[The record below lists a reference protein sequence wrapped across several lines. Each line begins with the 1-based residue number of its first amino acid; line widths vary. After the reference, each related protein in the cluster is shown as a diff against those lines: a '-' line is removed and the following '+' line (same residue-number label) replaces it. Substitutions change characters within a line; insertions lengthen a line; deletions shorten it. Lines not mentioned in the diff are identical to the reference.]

1 LAELVAVTSA
11 PTAAVAPPAAADMST
26 WRPLPRTEAAA
37 RSGMALYGFDGLEP
51 VATFISADNRVVRTT
66 YRLES
71 GATVE
76 LEQERALPPAISN
89 SLQAARRAP
98 VQAGRVAG
106 IAADAAANAA
116 VWSEVRGDVR
126 LSLRTPSVAQDLN
139 ALGATLR
146 VE

>member
-1 LAELVAVTSA
+1 
-11 PTAAVAPPAAADMST
+11 MST

-51 VATFISADNRVVRTT
+51 VATFISSDNRVVRTT

-76 LEQERALPPAISN
+76 LEQERALPPAVSN
-89 SLQAARRAP
+89 SLQAAGRAP
-98 VQAGRVAG
+98 VQGGRAS
-106 IAADAAANAA
+106 IAADVAASSAE
-116 VWSEVRGDVR
+116 WSEIRGDVR
-126 LSLRTPSVAQDLN
+126 LSLRTGSVSGDAT
-139 ALGATLR
+139 ALSRRLR